1 MKLDDIE
8 ITPVYDNG
16 EIVTLVIKCKRH
28 IATMMRTG
36 NKKGEKHFNIAP
48 YTDKK
53 HRLIGAKFMCD
64 PGYDFTIQRCSMNNN
79 TLDVIIEKKGKA
91 CTSGETNGSKNTDR
105 NCTKP

>member
-28 IATMMRTG
+28 IATMMYTG

-48 YTDKK
+48 YTDKR
-53 HRLIGAKFMCD
+53 HRLIGVKVICD
-64 PGYDFTIQRCSMNNN
+64 PSYDFTIQRCSRNNMLGV
-79 TLDVIIEKKGKA
+79 TIEKKGKT
-91 CTSGETNGSKNTDR
+91 CISGETNGSKNTGH